1 MTTVDDAEAAVAA
14 ELKERGQLV
23 ASLSSSLRSGA
34 SSLGTVPKL
43 IEELLT
49 TGGWMDFV
57 TRLGDH
63 ITYRPDEFTE
73 FVETVPLRGLGADLT
88 LVERLISQR
97 PDLLAVFYELTP
109 PREPGRPKTLDDVQS
124 FPAAPSSTADTDE
137 DVAASVPSPRKKPP
151 SGNNVEN
158 IMRKLAKE
166 RPDLLEQ
173 VTAGTMR
180 AYTAAV
186 EAGWRKPQT
195 TIPLA
200 DPDGVA
206 RKLLDKLGLD
216 QARQV
221 CAALTELVTET
232 PHDLP

>member
-1 MTTVDDAEAAVAA
+1 MTTADGAESPVPA
-14 ELKERGQLV
+14 ELNERGQLV
-23 ASLSSSLRSGA
+23 ASLGSSLRSGA

-63 ITYRPDEFTE
+63 ITYGPDDFTE
-73 FVETVPLRGLGADLT
+73 FVETVPLRGLGADLH
-88 LVERLISQR
+88 LVEQLISQR

-109 PREPGRPKTLDDVQS
+109 PRTPGRPKTLNDVQS
-124 FPAAPSSTADTDE
+124 SSAAPRRTHQGQDESPAAALRKRSSA
-137 DVAASVPSPRKKPP
+137 
-151 SGNNVEN
+151 GNNVEN
-158 IMRKLAKE
+158 IMRKLARE

-173 VTAGTMR
+173 VTAGTMK

-186 EAGWRKPQT
+186 EAGWRTPQT

-200 DPDGVA
+200 DPDGIA
-206 RKLLDKLGLD
+206 RKLFDKLGPER
-216 QARQV
+216 AGRV
-221 CAALTELVTET
+221 CAALTQMVTEAPPGT
-232 PHDLP
+232 S